1 MKKLE
6 EHLVFDWNGVELAAP
21 PFPTTVSFDDETLRD
36 GLQSPSARHPSLEER
51 IRFVELAAALGITS
65 ADVGLP
71 GAGARAASE
80 AEALCKAIFDARLPL
95 APNCAARTSEEDIRP
110 ILEISNRTG
119 RSVEVALFLAS
130 SPIRC
135 HVEGWSLTDLLSRTE
150 RAVSFAVGHGAP
162 VMFVAEDATRSHPDD
177 LRRVYGAA
185 VNAGATRICV
195 ADTTGQATPLGTFRL
210 VAFVKEL
217 LRELG
222 TPDVGLDW
230 HGHDDRGLA
239 VANAL
244 AAAWAGAGRLH
255 ATALGVGERVGNAP
269 MEQLLVNAR
278 LLGWAQPDLSR
289 LMDYAQHAS
298 RITGVPIAPGAP
310 VVGRDAFRTSTGV
323 HASAIVKA
331 GQKGNEELV
340 DLVYSAVPA
349 AWVGRR
355 QEIEVGPMSGAS
367 NIRSWL
373 LGHGYGDGQ
382 AVMGRI
388 LAAAKQADHTLS
400 EEELHALVVGTLDG
414 KP

>member
-1 MKKLE
+1 MKRLQ
-6 EHLVFDWNGVELAAP
+6 EHLVFDWNGVELPAR

-51 IRFVELAAALGITS
+51 IRFLELAAALGITS

-71 GAGARAASE
+71 GAGARAAAE
-80 AEALCKAIFDARLPL
+80 AEALCKAIFDAGLPL

-135 HVEGWSLTDLLSRTE
+135 HVEGWALTDLLSRTE

-162 VMFVAEDATRSHPDD
+162 VTFVAEDATRSHPDD

-185 VNAGATRICV
+185 VRSGATRVCV

-217 LRELG
+217 LGDLG

-244 AAAWAGAGRLH
+244 AAAWAGADRLH

-278 LLGWAQPDLSR
+278 LLGWAKPDLSR
-289 LMDYAQHAS
+289 LMDYARHAS
-298 RITGVPIAPGAP
+298 QITGVPIAPGAP

-323 HASAIVKA
+323 HAAAIVKA

-373 LGHGYGDGQ
+373 LSHGYDDDQ
-382 AVMGRI
+382 VVLGRI
-388 LAAAKQADHTLS
+388 LAAAKQADHTLT
-400 EEELHALVVGTLDG
+400 EEELRALVAGSLDWKG
-414 KP
+414 